1 MRTFFILLAA
11 LCCLVPA
18 AIVSAQDDGSVL
30 PFPAAP
36 SASIARPDDGTR
48 PLYCRAASAL
58 VGFGARLPRVSLVHY
73 ELPILVGLVLP
84 HWDSFRRSQRTKGL
98 RTAWLVNRETR
109 RPASRAMWLIPITLY
124 LLFLGDCCS
133 RLHAIAC

>member
-48 PLYCRAASAL
+48 ALYSRATGAP
-58 VGFGARLPRVSLVHY
+58 VGFGARLPGVSLVHY
-73 ELPILVGLVLP
+73 ELPILVGLVLTP
-84 HWDSFRRSQRTKGL
+84 WVPSGDTSQPKGCEPLRSLIARRAGQRLARCG
-98 RTAWLVNRETR
+98 
-109 RPASRAMWLIPITLY
+109 
-124 LLFLGDCCS
+124 
-133 RLHAIAC
+133 